1 MFRSLNEL
9 PSVALTQRFLSLC
22 EDYGSQR
29 LVIRLVASGRNI
41 GVPGLPETDDWT
53 TWDADQMRAAVEH
66 LEQKRGIRGV
76 RSVRPAARTVRA
88 EGKDDPFRRSA

>member
-29 LVIRLVASGRNI
+29 LVVRLVASGRNA

-53 TWDADQMRAAVEH
+53 AWDADQMRAAVEH
-66 LEQKRGIRGV
+66 LERKRGV
-76 RSVRPAARTVRA
+76 RGVRPAARTVRA
-88 EGKDDPFRRSA
+88 EGNDGPFRRSA

>member
-29 LVIRLVASGRNI
+29 LVIRLVASGRNA

-53 TWDADQMRAAVEH
+53 AWDADQMRAAVEH

-76 RSVRPAARTVRA
+76 RGVRPSARTVRA
-88 EGKDDPFRRSA
+88 EGKGGPFRRSA